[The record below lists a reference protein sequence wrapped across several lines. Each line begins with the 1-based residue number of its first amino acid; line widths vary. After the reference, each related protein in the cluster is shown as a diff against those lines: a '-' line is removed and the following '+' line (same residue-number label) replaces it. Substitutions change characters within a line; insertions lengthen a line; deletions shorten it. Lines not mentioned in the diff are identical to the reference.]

1 MAHNFCRF
9 LNRNKPG
16 NASRIVND
24 LQRELE
30 MSYSQGRAHAT
41 PHGRW
46 QYKGCYATKSLG
58 RGLPRIRIGRKSLLL
73 IMGSH
78 ESNWE
83 TKADADILRR
93 MAAYL
98 QLSVDQILVISGAK
112 DQRKEFRDPFGKT
125 N

>member
-1 MAHNFCRF
+1 
-9 LNRNKPG
+9 
-16 NASRIVND
+16 
-24 LQRELE
+24 
-30 MSYSQGRAHAT
+30 
-41 PHGRW
+41 
-46 QYKGCYATKSLG
+46 
-58 RGLPRIRIGRKSLLL
+58 
-73 IMGSH
+73 MGSH

>member
-1 MAHNFCRF
+1 MQPPMEDGSTKVATQPNHLVEVCRAF
-9 LNRNKPG
+9 G
-16 NASRIVND
+16 SV
-24 LQRELE
+24 
-30 MSYSQGRAHAT
+30 G
-41 PHGRW
+41 
-46 QYKGCYATKSLG
+46 
-58 RGLPRIRIGRKSLLL
+58 KSLLL